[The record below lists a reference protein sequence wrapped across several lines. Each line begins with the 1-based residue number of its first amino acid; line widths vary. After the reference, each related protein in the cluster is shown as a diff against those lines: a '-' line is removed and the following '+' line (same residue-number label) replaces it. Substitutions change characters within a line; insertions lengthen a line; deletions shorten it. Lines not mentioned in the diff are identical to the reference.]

1 MYMAV
6 TYNSQANPFTFTNPV
21 GKQCSQN
28 IINYPQD
35 QNLVKKWHFDYPPDG
50 FDISRND
57 FLDSVQTNR
66 NPFVDQPDLACY
78 IDFNT
83 LSHIATPPSP
93 CWTLS
98 ATNVDAA
105 VMNVNIF
112 PNPSNVSALLT
123 FGMQKSQAYQIE
135 VSDLSGRV
143 VFRSNA
149 AGQTGLNQVE
159 IPTIDFSNGA
169 YTVKIEAGNSMQVR
183 KMMVAH

>member
-1 MYMAV
+1 
-6 TYNSQANPFTFTNPV
+6 
-21 GKQCSQN
+21 
-28 IINYPQD
+28 
-35 QNLVKKWHFDYPPDG
+35 
-50 FDISRND
+50 
-57 FLDSVQTNR
+57 
-66 NPFVDQPDLACY
+66 
-78 IDFNT
+78 
-83 LSHIATPPSP
+83 
-93 CWTLS
+93 
-98 ATNVDAA
+98 
-105 VMNVNIF
+105 MNVNIF